1 MIGSRG
7 LAALMIGAA
16 SLVSGA
22 AYLASPAWSAELVV
36 VEVRGLGL
44 KPGQVI
50 DDGQKITLQRG
61 DEVTLVDE
69 SGTVIKLRG
78 PYDAAPG
85 AGKGSASVDVSNVLA
100 ALSTGGSQSSMGV
113 VRAKVDDVTLPN
125 PWVID
130 VSHSG
135 KVCVRPGSAA
145 VFWRQQSAGAAKL
158 RITPVDRTWRAE
170 SEWPAGAS
178 ELAVPTMFPIV
189 DRQTYV
195 FDLGGQSATVTL
207 VQMPAS
213 LGTDRMRAAWMLQ
226 KNCLAQTK
234 ALVTTLN

>member
-1 MIGSRG
+1 MMGFRTLTALMLG
-7 LAALMIGAA
+7 AAL
-16 SLVSGA
+16 
-22 AYLASPAWSAELVV
+22 LASPAWSAELVV
-36 VEVRGLGL
+36 VEARGLTL
-44 KPGQVI
+44 KPGQVV
-50 DDGQKITLQRG
+50 DDTQRLTLQRG

-69 SGTVIKLRG
+69 NGAVIKLRG
-78 PYDAAPG
+78 PYDAAPN
-85 AGKGSASVDVSNVLA
+85 AGSGGSGVDVSNVLA
-100 ALSTGGSQSSMGV
+100 ALSAGGSQSSMGV
-113 VRAKVDDVTLPN
+113 VRAKVEDVTLPN

-135 KVCVRPGSAA
+135 KVCVRPGTAA
-145 VFWRQQSAGAAKL
+145 VFWRQQSAGPAKL

-178 ELAVPTMFPIV
+178 ELTAPAIFPIT

-195 FDLGGQSATVTL
+195 FELGGQSATVTL
-207 VQMPAS
+207 VQVPAS

-234 ALVTTLN
+234 ALITTLK

>member
-1 MIGSRG
+1 MIGSRT
-7 LAALMIGAA
+7 LAALMMGAA
-16 SLVSGA
+16 L
-22 AYLASPAWSAELVV
+22 LASPAWSAELVV
-36 VEVRGLGL
+36 VEARGLTL

-50 DDGQKITLQRG
+50 DDGQKLTLQRG
-61 DEVTLVDE
+61 DEITLVDDQ
-69 SGTVIKLRG
+69 GAVIKLRG
-78 PYDAAPG
+78 PYDGTPT
-85 AGKGSASVDVSNVLA
+85 AGNGGRSGVDISNALA
-100 ALSTGGSQSSMGV
+100 VLSTGGSQSAMGV

-130 VSHSG
+130 VTHSG
-135 KVCVRPGSAA
+135 KVCVRPGTSV
-145 VFWRQQSAGAAKL
+145 VFWRQQSTGPARL

-178 ELAVPTMFPIV
+178 ELPAPVIFPIT

-195 FDLGGQSATVTL
+195 FDLGGQTATVTL
-207 VQMPAS
+207 MKMPAS

-234 ALVTTLN
+234 ALITALK

>member
-1 MIGSRG
+1 MIGSRM
-7 LAALMIGAA
+7 LAALTIGAA
-16 SLVSGA
+16 F
-22 AYLASPAWSAELVV
+22 LASPAWSAELVV
-36 VEVRGLGL
+36 VEARGLTL
-44 KPGQVI
+44 KPGQVV
-50 DDGQKITLQRG
+50 DDSQRLTLQRG

-69 SGTVIKLRG
+69 NGAVIKLRG
-78 PYDAAPG
+78 PYDAAPSAGNG
-85 AGKGSASVDVSNVLA
+85 ASSVDVSNVLA
-100 ALSTGGSQSSMGV
+100 ALSAGGSQSSMGV

-125 PWVID
+125 PWVVD

-135 KVCVRPGSAA
+135 KVCIRAGTSV
-145 VFWRQQSAGAAKL
+145 VFWRQQSAGPAKL

-178 ELAVPTMFPIV
+178 ELPAPAMFPVIG
-189 DRQTYV
+189 RQTYV

-207 VQMPAS
+207 VQMPTS

-234 ALVTTLN
+234 ALITALK